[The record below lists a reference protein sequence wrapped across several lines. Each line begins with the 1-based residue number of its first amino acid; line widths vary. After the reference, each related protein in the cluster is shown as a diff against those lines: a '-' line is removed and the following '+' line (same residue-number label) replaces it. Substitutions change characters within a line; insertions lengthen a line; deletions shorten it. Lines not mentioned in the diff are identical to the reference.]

1 MSDNNKWMI
10 KFSKET
16 LRMPWCY
23 NIKWFWELSENLI
36 RLTIITSRG
45 MHCIMYS
52 ITQKQ
57 VSTSSLNVRFTILTL
72 LINRNLYSRNILSNH
87 RIIIRK
93 RNFRAKFFGRSI
105 VNVSF
110 SKTSTYVASLRL
122 ANNMVRAHA
131 QHLCCSR
138 FSTAWLKW
146 TVVSLSH
153 IFHLL
158 PLFFHSFIPFF

>member
-1 MSDNNKWMI
+1 MI

-16 LRMPWCY
+16 LRMCY

-36 RLTIITSRG
+36 RLTIITST
-45 MHCIMYS
+45 MYS

-72 LINRNLYSRNILSNH
+72 LINRNLYSRNILLKN
-87 RIIIRK
+87 RIIVMK

-138 FSTAWLKW
+138 FSTA
-146 TVVSLSH
+146 
-153 IFHLL
+153 
-158 PLFFHSFIPFF
+158 